1 MKGYPYFVML
11 KITAFSVFSTAVRYP
26 INSQSQVRG
35 KSFVLST
42 EQYED
47 ITPDTWIHPDCKV
60 A

>member
-1 MKGYPYFVML
+1 MSGYPYFVML
-11 KITAFSVFSTAVRYP
+11 KIIAFCGILTCPVSRQYP
-26 INSQSQVRG
+26 ALPS

-47 ITPDTWIHPDCKV
+47 ITPNTWLHPNRQT

>member
-11 KITAFSVFSTAVRYP
+11 KITTFSVFSTVWYP
-26 INSQSQVRG
+26 FNSQSQVRG

-42 EQYED
+42 EKYED
-47 ITPDTWIHPDCKV
+47 ITPNTWIHPDCQV